1 MDRSCL
7 GSAVRVDF
15 RGIFRN
21 SAGFFLSAFLGHI
34 TWYSDILL
42 VELLAIYNGLIMAK
56 KKMGIGCFVC
66 YSYFLLCINL
76 INGPLMNYRVYAYLI
91 QDIIDLI
98 CNTPFSRLKNFLKQI
113 RVNHITERHISQ
125 NISNIE

>member
-1 MDRSCL
+1 
-7 GSAVRVDF
+7 
-15 RGIFRN
+15 
-21 SAGFFLSAFLGHI
+21 
-34 TWYSDILL
+34 
-42 VELLAIYNGLIMAK
+42 
-56 KKMGIGCFVC
+56 
-66 YSYFLLCINL
+66 
-76 INGPLMNYRVYAYLI
+76 MNYRVYAYLI